1 MDRPRRPESF
11 DDVCADG
18 LFRATTAK
26 WILARRGDIFMQD
39 VPVCIFESS
48 SLVEHVDVFVSHSWR
63 SAHWAKFL
71 ALCLYLNL
79 TAAVVCSVTT
89 WVLAT
94 AAMIADARGTQTLG
108 ATSSYRP
115 SWYIYPSWCFLLSS
129 CSASMLCTAC
139 GPCQRGWTEHVFTRQ
154 TLISNIVRS
163 KRSPSSSHA
172 PPPCWCCGM
181 TNASGGCGVS

>member
-1 MDRPRRPESF
+1 M
-11 DDVCADG
+11 CAEG

-94 AAMIADARGTQTLG
+94 AAMIADARGTANLG
-108 ATSSYRP
+108 GN
-115 SWYIYPSWCFLLSS
+115 LL
-129 CSASMLCTAC
+129 L
-139 GPCQRGWTEHVFTRQ
+139 PP
-154 TLISNIVRS
+154 IVV
-163 KRSPSSSHA
+163 H
-172 PPPCWCCGM
+172 
-181 TNASGGCGVS
+181 